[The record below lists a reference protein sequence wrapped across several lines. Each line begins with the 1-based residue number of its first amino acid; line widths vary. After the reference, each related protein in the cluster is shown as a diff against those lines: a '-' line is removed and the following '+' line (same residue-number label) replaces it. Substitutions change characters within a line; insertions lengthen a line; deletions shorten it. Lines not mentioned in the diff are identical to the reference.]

1 MSRAPLAIVTMVYNE
16 PHHLPV
22 WCRHYGG
29 DVGPS
34 ACYIIDH
41 GSDDGSTDHIGD
53 FNRIHIPRSPQDDEK
68 RTKFINQFCASLLS
82 WYESVIYVD
91 VDELLIADPALHP
104 SLTHFAQTN
113 TCPVVTAIGLD
124 LIHRPEHE
132 KPLDNSHPLLSQR
145 RHARFSSAM
154 CKPVLIR
161 TPITWAPGFHCHAEA
176 PPQFNAPLFLFH
188 TRYADLN
195 AGLERLHRTR
205 TQAWC
210 SEHAGQHQRLQDQ
223 DWENMLRSMA
233 GLPVIPCSLTL
244 DTPQLRQYLN
254 AVTDSTLPRHH
265 ERYRLDLHISG
276 EALWHVPE
284 RFLGAL

>member
-22 WCRHYGG
+22 WCRHYGK

-41 GSDDGSTDHIGD
+41 GSDDGSTDDLSG
-53 FNRIHIPRSPQDDEK
+53 FNHLRIPRSPQDDEQ
-68 RTKFINQFCASLLS
+68 RTHFINQFCAGLLS

-91 VDELLIADPALHP
+91 VDELLVADPALYP
-104 SLTHFAQTN
+104 SLTQFSLSN
-113 TCPVVTAIGLD
+113 THPVITAIGLD
-124 LIHRPEHE
+124 VIHRPEHE
-132 KPLDNSHPLLSQR
+132 NGLDNTKPLLEQR
-145 RHARFSSAM
+145 RHVRFSSAM
-154 CKPVLIR
+154 CKPTLIR

-176 PPQFNAPLFLFH
+176 APRLETPLFLFH
-188 TRYADLN
+188 TRYADLPS
-195 AGLERLHRTR
+195 GLERLERTR

-210 SEHAGQHQRLQDQ
+210 SADAGQHQRLHNQ

-233 GLPVIPCSLTL
+233 GLPILPCSFTL
-244 DTPQLRQYLN
+244 NDPFLQKQLH
-254 AVTDSTLPRHH
+254 AVMHSTLSRQH

-276 EALWHVPE
+276 EALWYVPD
-284 RFLGAL
+284 RFLGAF